1 MKNNKGSRNR
11 GEKVTMEIQNNQEAI
26 NKTAK

>member
-1 MKNNKGSRNR
+1 MENNKGRQKQR
-11 GEKVTMEIQNNQEAI
+11 EKVTMETQNNQEAI